1 MHSRFDAPDGKSL
14 TGKISIG
21 GALLSGNFSITDSSP
36 SAIPGTELPRG
47 QINSYFLE
55 LGRLLD
61 RVERSTTHYQ
71 ILGLEWSATYEQVNL
86 SYQEI
91 VALFYPAYAI
101 GETMPAD
108 MTSRV
113 ERAFNKAS
121 QAFAVL
127 ACFNRRKEYDAA
139 LQSIASKPNQTAPL
153 YSQEPRP
160 RAVAKPALPPVAQ
173 PNQEI
178 TLNNQEPQRKV
189 YTEFTKKT
197 TDDNRRRCERFKLA
211 VPARVMGHDRKN
223 GKWNEMCETIDVS
236 RTGITLR
243 LRNRVRHGMVLYV
256 SLPLPTKLRSH
267 GLTDTG
273 YSAYVLV
280 RRVEPP
286 KKGVRIIGLE
296 FLGEHPPAGYLEKPW
311 AVFRTKK
318 WVGTERRRASRIE
331 RSEVV
336 KLEYFNESLESLSR
350 EETRTENLS
359 RSGFRVPV
367 KLAPMEF
374 DLVRVVCPGRA
385 FECLATLRNR
395 FVGKD
400 GKERLCLQFIDKDL
414 PL

>member
-1 MHSRFDAPDGKSL
+1 M
-14 TGKISIG
+14 
-21 GALLSGNFSITDSSP
+21 SGNFCITDSSP
-36 SAIPGTELPRG
+36 VTIPEKELSRE
-47 QINSYFLE
+47 QISSYFLE

-71 ILGLEWSATYEQVNL
+71 ILGLERSATYELVNR
-86 SYQEI
+86 SYLEI
-91 VALFYPAYAI
+91 VALFYPSYAI
-101 GETMPAD
+101 SETMPGE

-139 LQSIASKPNQTAPL
+139 LRSIASKPDHATPVQS
-153 YSQEPRP
+153 YEPRP
-160 RAVAKPALPPVAQ
+160 KASAKPALPPVT
-173 PNQEI
+173 PSGQEI
-178 TLNNQEPQRKV
+178 RLGHQEQQQKV
-189 YTEFTKKT
+189 YTEYAKKT
-197 TDDNRRRCERFKLA
+197 TGDNRRRFERFKLTI
-211 VPARVMGHDRKN
+211 PARVMGHDRRI
-223 GKWNEMCETIDVS
+223 GKWNEMSETIDVS

-243 LRNRVRHGMVLYV
+243 LRSRVRHGMVLYV

-267 GLTDTG
+267 GFTDSG
-273 YSAYVLV
+273 YNVYVLV

-286 KKGVRIIGLE
+286 KKGVRVIGLE
-296 FLGEHPPAGYLEKPW
+296 FLGEHPPAGYLERPW
-311 AVFRTKK
+311 GVFRTKK

-331 RSEVV
+331 RSEEV
-336 KLEYFNESLESLSR
+336 KLEYFNENLDSISR

-359 RSGFRVPV
+359 RNGLRVSV
-367 KLAPMEF
+367 KSAPMEF
-374 DLVRVVCPGRA
+374 DLVRVSCPGRG

-400 GKERLCLQFIDKDL
+400 GRERLCLQFIDKDW

>member
-1 MHSRFDAPDGKSL
+1 
-14 TGKISIG
+14 
-21 GALLSGNFSITDSSP
+21 LSGNFCITDSSP
-36 SAIPGTELPRG
+36 VTTPEKELSRG
-47 QINSYFLE
+47 QISSYFME

-71 ILGLEWSATYEQVNL
+71 ILGLEWSATYEQVNR
-86 SYQEI
+86 SYQE
-91 VALFYPAYAI
+91 VVSLFYPPYTI
-101 GETMPAD
+101 GETMLAE

-121 QAFAVL
+121 HAFAVL

-139 LQSIASKPNQTAPL
+139 LHSISSKLNHATPVPS
-153 YSQEPRP
+153 YEPR
-160 RAVAKPALPPVAQ
+160 AKATAKPALPPVA
-173 PNQEI
+173 PSGQEI
-178 TLNNQEPQRKV
+178 NLGQQESQRKV
-189 YTEFTKKT
+189 HVEYTKKT
-197 TDDNRRRCERFKLA
+197 TDDNRRRFERFKLA
-211 VPARVMGHDRKN
+211 VPARVMGHDRRS
-223 GKWNEMCETIDVS
+223 GKWNEMTETIDVS

-243 LRNRVRHGMVLYV
+243 LRSRVRHGMVLYV

-267 GLTDTG
+267 GFTDTG
-273 YSAYVLV
+273 YNVYVLV

-286 KKGVRIIGLE
+286 KKGVRVIGLE
-296 FLGEHPPAGYLEKPW
+296 FLGEHPPAGYLERPW

-336 KLEYFNESLESLSR
+336 KLEYFNENLDPISR
-350 EETRTENLS
+350 EEARTENVS
-359 RSGFRVPV
+359 HNGFRVSV
-367 KLAPMEF
+367 KSAPIEF
-374 DLVRVVCPGRA
+374 DLVRVVCPGRG

-400 GKERLCLQFIDKDL
+400 GRERLCLQFIDKTW

>member
-1 MHSRFDAPDGKSL
+1 M
-14 TGKISIG
+14 
-21 GALLSGNFSITDSSP
+21 
-36 SAIPGTELPRG
+36 
-47 QINSYFLE
+47 E

-71 ILGLEWSATYEQVNL
+71 ILGLEWSASYEQVNL

-91 VALFYPAYAI
+91 MALFYPSYTI
-101 GETMPAD
+101 GETMLGE

-139 LQSIASKPNQTAPL
+139 LHSIANKPDQTMPL
-153 YSQEPRP
+153 QSQGPRP
-160 RAVAKPALPPVAQ
+160 RAAAKPALPPPVE
-173 PNQEI
+173 PSGQEI
-178 TLNNQEPQRKV
+178 SLNRQEPQRKI
-189 YTEFTKKT
+189 YSEFTRKS
-197 TDDNRRRCERFKLA
+197 DDNRRRCERFKLTI
-211 VPARVMGHDRKN
+211 PARVVGYDRKS
-223 GKWNEMCETIDVS
+223 GKWSEMSETVDVS

-243 LRNRVRHGMVLYV
+243 LRGRVRHGMVLFV
-256 SLPLPTKLRSH
+256 TLPLPTKLRGH
-267 GLTDTG
+267 GLTDSG
-273 YSAYVLV
+273 YNVYVLV

-331 RSEVV
+331 RSEMV
-336 KLEYFNESLESLSR
+336 KLEYFNEHLDLLAR
-350 EETRTENLS
+350 EETKTENLS
-359 RSGFRVPV
+359 RSGFRALVTS
-367 KLAPMEF
+367 APIEF
-374 DLVRVVCPGRA
+374 DLVKVICSSRR

-395 FVGKD
+395 FIGKD
-400 GKERLCLQFIDKDL
+400 GRERLCLQFIDKEW